1 MVKSVKVDQNAF
13 FFTLPSNVW
22 VLLTFKPRIQL
33 EILIKESVVMENPC
47 FMAHHKKFFSWKSVK
62 FIVVLH
68 EDTLF
73 DKKVEEKNIK
83 SEIVAIGVWSINFI
97 WFEVTIQFITL
108 FTHVLWTLI
117 LFCFHDNLHKHYF
130 SS

>member
-1 MVKSVKVDQNAF
+1 MF
-13 FFTLPSNVW
+13 GP
-22 VLLTFKPRIQL
+22 LLTFKPRIQL

-73 DKKVEEKNIK
+73 DKKVKEKDIK
-83 SEIVAIGVWSINFI
+83 SEIVVIDVWSINFI

-130 SS
+130 SSQFITTNHWQIWSFRTK